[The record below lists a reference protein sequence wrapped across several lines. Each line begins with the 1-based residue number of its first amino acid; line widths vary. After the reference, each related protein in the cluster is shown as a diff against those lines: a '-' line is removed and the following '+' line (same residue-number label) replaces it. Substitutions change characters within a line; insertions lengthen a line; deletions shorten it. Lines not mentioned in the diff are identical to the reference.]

1 MKRRGLALAIAAV
14 LAVLLIV
21 GAVFLV
27 RNVFFAPTK
36 ITAYFPSATGIYA
49 GDEVR
54 VSGVKVGKINSIDP
68 DGTQAKITM
77 SVDRGVPVP
86 ADAKAVIVAQNLVAA
101 RYVQLTPAYRRSGG
115 PKMASGAVIPI
126 DRTAVPVEWDEVKN
140 QVMRLATDLGP
151 QGNVST
157 TSVSKFI
164 DSAANALDGNG
175 DKLRQTIAQLSGVS
189 RVLAEGSGNIV
200 DVIKNLQTVV
210 TTLRDS
216 NTQIV
221 QFQNRLATLTSV
233 INDSRSDLDGAIAN
247 LSVAI
252 GEVQRFI
259 AETRDPLSEQIQ
271 RLGNVT
277 QILVDNKTAL
287 ENNLHIAPTAFANG
301 YNIYNPDTGDFGGG
315 FTLPNFSSPVG
326 FVCGSIGALENTT
339 APETAKLC
347 AQYLGPALRLL
358 NFNYIPIPTNPYLM
372 RSANPNNIVYAD
384 PSLAPGGPGSQRPP
398 EDPPAISAYT
408 GLNNDV
414 GAPENYGQPPAIAPG
429 PNAPDVPHGG
439 SYPSPALLP
448 GQTLPTVSNL
458 PGMLMPG
465 TTGPVP
471 DPSYVGPPGPPAQ
484 PPGPPLPAEGTP

>member
-1 MKRRGLALAIAAV
+1 MRRNRLVLAAV
-14 LAVLLIV
+14 ALLAVLLLA
-21 GAVFLV
+21 GAAFLV
-27 RNVFFAPTK
+27 RKMYFAPTT
-36 ITAYFPSATGIYA
+36 ITAYFPSATGIYP

-54 VSGVKVGKINSIDP
+54 VSGVKVGKISSIEP
-68 DGTQAKITM
+68 EGTQAKITM
-77 SVDRGVPVP
+77 NVDHDVPVP

-101 RYVQLTPAYRRSGG
+101 RYVQLTPAYRKNSG
-115 PKMASGAVIPI
+115 PKMASGAVIPVE
-126 DRTAVPVEWDEVKN
+126 RTAVPVEWDEVKN
-140 QVMRLATDLGP
+140 QVTRLATDLGP

-175 DKLRQTIAQLSGVS
+175 EKLRQTIAELSGVS

-200 DVIKNLQTVV
+200 DIIKNLQAVV

-216 NTQIV
+216 NVQIV
-221 QFQNRLATLTSV
+221 QFQDRLATLTSV
-233 INDSRSDLDGAIAN
+233 INDSSSDLDGAITN

-259 AETRDPLSEQIQ
+259 AETRDPTSEQIQ

-326 FVCGSIGALENTT
+326 FICGSIGALENTT

-347 AQYLGPALRLL
+347 AQYLA
-358 NFNYIPIPTNPYLM
+358 
-372 RSANPNNIVYAD
+372 
-384 PSLAPGGPGSQRPP
+384 RPC
-398 EDPPAISAYT
+398 
-408 GLNNDV
+408 GC
-414 GAPENYGQPPAIAPG
+414 
-429 PNAPDVPHGG
+429 
-439 SYPSPALLP
+439 
-448 GQTLPTVSNL
+448 
-458 PGMLMPG
+458 
-465 TTGPVP
+465 
-471 DPSYVGPPGPPAQ
+471 
-484 PPGPPLPAEGTP
+484 